1 MSRFNK
7 SRFSLFLALASFC
20 LAQTAVDLVSEP
32 VNRVARKLACNCGC
46 AQDMTC
52 QMEPGCGTCKRA
64 KMKIFAEQQAGKSD
78 QQILD
83 EFVAENGKTI
93 LNVTPGMFGTA
104 GPFVALS
111 LGGIV
116 VLFVIRRYMK
126 KPHPTAA
133 GPEIDPEVLDKIN
146 KDMAKLD

>member
-1 MSRFNK
+1 
-7 SRFSLFLALASFC
+7 
-20 LAQTAVDLVSEP
+20 
-32 VNRVARKLACNCGC
+32 
-46 AQDMTC
+46 MTC

-64 KMKIFAEQQAGKSD
+64 KMKIFAEQQAGKTD
-78 QQILD
+78 DQILN

-93 LNVTPGMFGTA
+93 LNVTPGLFGTA

-116 VLFVIRRYMK
+116 VVLVIRKYMK
-126 KPHPTAA
+126 KPHPTAG
-133 GPEIDPEVLDKIN
+133 GPEIDPDVLDKIN